1 MTETQANIELILTTI
16 TDGIV
21 VVDQRGIVL
30 YANQSAEH
38 IFEHGVLPGHDLGIP
53 VSHTLSH
60 QDINLIRRSGIG
72 WAELRS
78 SPIIWEGQA
87 AFVIGVRDITERKTA
102 ELGLRLAEAVFD
114 NTREGVMVTAS
125 NDRIVRINPAF
136 TEITGYS
143 EADILGKTPE
153 LLKSGLHNREFY
165 EAILSSLASAGHW
178 QGEIW
183 NQRKSGEIYPEL
195 ASIAVVK
202 NASGLVSNYVT
213 VFADISTLRQSQT
226 DLEFLANHDPLTRLP
241 NRLLLLLNLQHAL
254 QRAQRNGKYL
264 ALLMIDMDRFKDVN
278 DSYGHLA
285 GDELLQQAASRLSVL
300 RNAIDMVCRLG
311 GDEFA
316 VLLEDVTDAADAAH
330 VANELIEALS
340 EPYQLS
346 NNVEVRIGASVGIS
360 IFPGHGCT
368 PELMLQQA
376 DSALYKAKNEGRGRF
391 VYFSESLTLAARER
405 IDLEVRLRYAIN
417 HGELRVHYQPQ
428 VDIGT
433 GRIVGAEALV
443 RWQSPADGLI
453 MPARFIHIAEACGLI
468 GEIDDWV
475 LMETCLQGQRWI
487 AAGLPPLTLAVNL
500 SPYQFLQG
508 DISETVAKILRDTG
522 FPAACLELEL
532 TESALMQRENEAIL
546 ILNRLKAL
554 GVRLAIDDFGTGY
567 SSLAYLKLFPLD
579 VLKIDKRF
587 IDDVPLHRDDMEI
600 VTAII
605 AMAHSLRLKVLAEG
619 VENKNQLA
627 YLKTQGC
634 DMFQGYLTSRPVP
647 AAEFEQL
654 LKPR

>member
-1 MTETQANIELILTTI
+1 MTETKANIELILATI

-21 VVDQRGIVL
+21 VVNQYGTVL

-38 IFEHGVLPGHDLGIP
+38 IFDRGELRGRDLAIP
-53 VSHTLSH
+53 LSVSTAC
-60 QDINLIRRSGIG
+60 QDINLIRHSGIG

-78 SPIIWEGQA
+78 SPVTWEQQLA
-87 AFVIGVRDITERKTA
+87 YVIGVRDITERKTA
-102 ELGLRLAEAVFD
+102 ELGLSLAAAVFD
-114 NTREGVMVTAS
+114 STREGVMVTDTG
-125 NDRIVRINPAF
+125 NRIVRINPAF
-136 TEITGYS
+136 TDITGYS
-143 EADILGKTPE
+143 EADLMGKTPDI
-153 LLKSGLHNREFY
+153 LQSGRHNREFY
-165 EAILSSLASAGHW
+165 AVIQASIASVGHW

-183 NQRKSGEIYPEL
+183 NRRKNGEIYPEL

-202 NASGLVSNYVT
+202 NISGVISHFVT
-213 VFADISTLRQSQT
+213 VSADISTLKKTQA
-226 DLEFLANHDPLTRLP
+226 DLDFLDYHDPLTRLP
-241 NRLLLLLNLQHAL
+241 NRSSLLLNLLHSMP
-254 QRAQRNGKYL
+254 RAQRDGKYL

-285 GDELLQQAASRLSVL
+285 GDELLQQAASRLSAQRREL
-300 RNAIDMVCRLG
+300 NMVFRLG
-311 GDEFA
+311 GDEFT
-316 VLLEDVTDAADAAH
+316 VLLEDVTDVQDAAH
-330 VANELIEALS
+330 IANEIIEILS
-340 EPYQLS
+340 APFQLTGGI
-346 NNVEVRIGASVGIS
+346 EVRIGASVGIS
-360 IFPGHGCT
+360 IFPGHGTT
-368 PELMLQQA
+368 PELMLQHA

-405 IDLEVRLRYAIN
+405 MELEVRLRHAIK
-417 HGELRVHYQPQ
+417 HGELRVYYQPQ
-428 VDIGT
+428 VDIAT
-433 GRIVGAEALV
+433 GLIVGAEALV
-443 RWQSPADGLI
+443 RWQSPQDGLI
-453 MPARFIHIAEACGLI
+453 QPARFIHIAEASGLI

-475 LMETCLQGQRWI
+475 LKETCAQGQRWR

-508 DISETVAKILRDTG
+508 DISETVAQVLRDTG
-522 FPAACLELEL
+522 FPAAYLELEL
-532 TESALMQRENEAIL
+532 TESALMQRETEAIL

-627 YLKTQGC
+627 FLETQGC
-634 DMFQGYLTSRPVP
+634 DLFQGYLTSRPVP

-654 LKPR
+654 LRR